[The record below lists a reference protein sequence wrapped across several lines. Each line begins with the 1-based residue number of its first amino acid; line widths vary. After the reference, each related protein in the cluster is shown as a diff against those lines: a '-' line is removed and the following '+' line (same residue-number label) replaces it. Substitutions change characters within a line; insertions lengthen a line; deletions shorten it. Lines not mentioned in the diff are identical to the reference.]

1 MTLRFDNVWGGG
13 FALNQSW
20 EPGLHCLLGGWNE
33 GPEQVFALAS
43 GMTQPEHGRVTLDG
57 SDVFR
62 SPELRAQSACLTLE
76 PWLPNVGTVRD
87 ALLQLQAIH
96 APQRLSDAPDD
107 CLDRFGFAHLA
118 KRTTS
123 SLDRVERR
131 AAVLCLAL
139 GLRNPRLLMLADP
152 WGIQGID
159 RRALHAALVD
169 ASHSAIVLVT
179 ADRQHVAVELGAHTT
194 VFASGRML
202 EAGHGSALSSSAF
215 GCFRVTCSQPRE
227 LLAALVS
234 LPEVLTVQAP
244 INAGTLEVSGVNPE
258 ALSLALMRTA
268 LNAGIAIDH
277 LVEVPAQLDVLQAA
291 VRGRADGTYAA
302 AYQAAWQ
309 LQLQT
314 GLAHPQYAAPSGLQ
328 IFGAPRPPVG
338 NAYSGRI
345 DNGGYVVADAQYA
358 GAFDPAAA
366 PSGEPNAEQS
376 IKVDSTP
383 SAEQSAAPHV
393 NVDPSVEA
401 PSSYEQGST
410 PGKGS

>member
-13 FALNQSW
+13 FALTRSW
-20 EPGLHCLLGGWNE
+20 EPGLHCLLGGWSE
-33 GPEQVFALAS
+33 GAEQVFALAS
-43 GMTQPEHGRVTLDG
+43 GTTPPEHGRVTLDG
-57 SDVFR
+57 SEVYR
-62 SPELRAQSACLTLE
+62 SPELRAQIACLSLE

-87 ALLQLQAIH
+87 ALLQLQAVH
-96 APQRLSDAPDD
+96 APQLLSCAPDD
-107 CLDRFGFAHLA
+107 CLERFGFAHLA
-118 KRTTS
+118 KRATS
-123 SLDRVERR
+123 SLDRVEQR
-131 AAVLCLAL
+131 AALLCLAL

-152 WGIQGID
+152 WSIQGID
-159 RRALHAALVD
+159 RRALRAALVD

-194 VFASGRML
+194 VFAGGRML
-202 EAGHGSALSSSAF
+202 EAGPGSTLSSSVF

-244 INAGTLEVSGVNPE
+244 IHAGTLEVSGVNPE
-258 ALSLALMRTA
+258 ALSLALMRAA
-268 LNAGIAIDH
+268 LNAGIVIDH

-309 LQLQT
+309 QQMQT
-314 GLAHPQYAAPSGLQ
+314 GPVPPQYAAPSGLQ
-328 IFGAPRPPVG
+328 IFGAPRPAVG

-345 DNGGYVVADAQYA
+345 DNGGYVVADAQHA
-358 GAFDPAAA
+358 GTVDPVTAA
-366 PSGEPNAEQS
+366 SVS
-376 IKVDSTP
+376 D
-383 SAEQSAAPHV
+383 
-393 NVDPSVEA
+393 DPSVEA
-401 PSSYEQGST
+401 TPAHEQGST